1 MKVNDRVIHDDGT
14 LRAIIGTNEQR
25 ALQERADASA
35 QKFAE
40 TLRKLTEMMQRNTDG
55 REVS

>member
-1 MKVNDRVIHDDGT
+1 MKASERTITDDGT

-40 TLRKLTEMMQRNTDG
+40 TLRKLTDMQKNCDG